1 MNRLILTLEFPEAPE
16 NFEAL
21 EVINHLSSNVK
32 ELQNKF
38 QTTVNYEWTY

>member
-16 NFEAL
+16 NL
-21 EVINHLSSNVK
+21 EPLAVIEYLNNNVK
-32 ELQNKF
+32 KLQDKF

>member
-1 MNRLILTLEFPEAPE
+1 MNKLILTLEFPEAPE

-21 EVINHLSSNVK
+21 EVINHFAN
-32 ELQNKF
+32 ELKRLKHEF